1 MSTNNYRNMNDIF
14 DNVFLRPT
22 SQLNT
27 STIISVD
34 LHDESYVYS
43 NEIEVNL
50 MSIVLIASVD
60 VLKYRSKNI
69 VIVNNGPDNMDDIL
83 VQASPNNV
91 DWETIDSTISG
102 LVNGTSK
109 SISISDCRKYYR
121 VIGNSMGT
129 SNLKCYLNGF
139 TL

>member
-1 MSTNNYRNMNDIF
+1 MNDIF